1 MKISRIVYTVV
12 LLSFL
17 VTEDAVFCA
26 SPETDVGIVIGRV
39 EVHIEE
45 LEGELSTELGG
56 IGVEIVREEKER
68 GKEIRETIEARTN
81 NTGVFMVTI
90 DNMDASFRIARL
102 KLPTSGDWVD
112 VARVSVKGDVG
123 RFGSAYFR
131 RFGRVIVLNPLVY
144 EEEYDGRNR
153 FIMVISPFA
162 DICLDFLGSFPLS
175 HWKTAVE
182 QARSMSIKAEKPGDS
197 VAGRERPAPEKE
209 TTEVKELASPTPT
222 RRPLRRVKAL
232 LTGKEEEEARGSG
245 IPIII
250 VSSIVLVILAI
261 LVGLGGRRRPRSHER
276 EIDIHEIEQIET
288 GRKIQRTAKKEEEE
302 EKEEVGEEEEEEEE
316 EDLTA
321 VLSDREGWFLREFR
335 RARVRVHWKKY
346 DSAAVSLEKTTR
358 FMEEQIDRLEEKKEI
373 YTLVLHYSYLGR
385 CYLESG
391 RYNDALRVFK
401 RGVELNEYNS
411 RMCEIGLAD
420 TLDAIARVED
430 SPGIE
435 SLRAR
440 YPLLSGGEI
449 ESIVTMDGPPDP

>member
-1 MKISRIVYTVV
+1 MYVMKISCIIYTAV
-12 LLSFL
+12 LLSIL
-17 VTEDAVFCA
+17 VTEDAVFCEA
-26 SPETDVGIVIGRV
+26 PETGVGIVIGRV
-39 EVHIEE
+39 EVRIEE
-45 LEGELSTELGG
+45 VEGELSTELGG
-56 IGVEIVREEKER
+56 IGVEIIREEMVR
-68 GKEIRETIEARTN
+68 GKEVLESIEARTTD
-81 NTGVFMVTI
+81 TGVFMATI
-90 DNMDASFRIARL
+90 DNMDAAFRIARL
-102 KLPTSGDWVD
+102 KLPSSGDWID
-112 VARVSVKGDVG
+112 VARVSVKGDV
-123 RFGSAYFR
+123 RRYGSAYFR
-131 RFGRVIVLNPLVY
+131 RFGRVIVLNSLIY
-144 EEEYDGRNR
+144 EEEYDGRSR

-175 HWKTAVE
+175 PWKTAVE
-182 QARSMSIKAEKPGDS
+182 EARSMSIKAEKTGDS
-197 VAGRERPAPEKE
+197 VAGREKPEREKE
-209 TTEVKELASPTPT
+209 TAEVKELAGPTPT
-222 RRPLRRVKAL
+222 RRPVRRVKAML
-232 LTGKEEEEARGSG
+232 AEKEEEEATGSG

-288 GRKIQRTAKKEEEE
+288 ERKIHRTAKKEEKKD
-302 EKEEVGEEEEEEEE
+302 KEEQEEEEGV
-316 EDLTA
+316 DLTA
-321 VLSDREGWFLREFR
+321 ALSDREGWFLREFR
-335 RARVRVHWKKY
+335 RARVRIHWKKY

-430 SPGIE
+430 SPGAE
-435 SLRAR
+435 TLSAK

-449 ESIVTMDGPPDP
+449 ASIVAMAETPES